1 MMTDKTNCSQLQV
14 NFDKIS
20 NTLLVRFDRPSL
32 LLAALQAEYTMGKAL
47 INIIASH
54 TEIEIL
60 LKFDFQYSQ
69 VQSLDRQ
76 SCPSYLHCGVLQI
89 DGLVIYGGLQRK
101 NQRENKSGHFYLILC
116 QNDLHLTFTER
127 VPNLAERVA
136 YQR

>member
-1 MMTDKTNCSQLQV
+1 MTLSFFIFFVEQDTDKRVNLKNVHMMTDKTNCSQLQV

-60 LKFDFQYSQ
+60 LKFDF
-69 VQSLDRQ
+69 
-76 SCPSYLHCGVLQI
+76 
-89 DGLVIYGGLQRK
+89 
-101 NQRENKSGHFYLILC
+101 
-116 QNDLHLTFTER
+116 
-127 VPNLAERVA
+127 
-136 YQR
+136 